1 LAQYFDIRA
10 ELYKLVERSIIK
22 MKAKLMVI
30 IAMAAGTMLFTSCTK
45 YYNCKCVNYKG
56 TITYYIVKAQS
67 IQQANK
73 NCDEKGNLG
82 DCELN

>member
-1 LAQYFDIRA
+1 
-10 ELYKLVERSIIK
+10 

-30 IAMAAGTMLFTSCTK
+30 MALTVSSMLFTSCTK
-45 YYNCKCVNYKG
+45 YYNCKCVDYKG
-56 TITYYIVKAQS
+56 TINYYTVKAQS

-82 DCELN
+82 NCELN